1 MGVTKRAALAG
12 RNRKVVRKLSA
23 RALASTATQHV
34 DRKRQSG
41 DLSKSSVPVKGTAQ
55 PRKTVYV
62 AMSADLIHPGH
73 LNIINTAR
81 TLGDVVVGL
90 LTDAAIASYKRLPFL
105 SFEQRKVIVENIK
118 GVKQVIAQETLDYV
132 PNLRALRPDYV
143 VHGDDWRTGVQQE
156 TRARVVDALAEWGGR
171 LVEPTYTPGISSTQ
185 LNRSAREIGTTP
197 ELRLRRLRRLLYAK
211 PLVRLLEAHSGLT
224 GLIVENASVRQN
236 DLSKE
241 FDGIWL
247 SSLTDATIKGKPD
260 IECVDLTSRITT
272 IQDILEI
279 TTKPVIFDGDTGG
292 IPEHF
297 VYSVKTLERLGVSAV
312 IIEDKIGLKR
322 NSLFGTDV
330 VQTQADMNEFAHKI
344 AVGKR
349 ARVTDDFMIIGRI
362 ESLVLQKGM
371 EDALERARTYMAAG
385 ADGIMVSSK
394 ERTPAEIFEF
404 CRRYNEFDNRVPLIV
419 VPSTYPGVTEEQLM
433 NAGVHVVIYAN
444 HLLRSAY
451 PSMMRVANTILES
464 GRALEADELCMPIK
478 EVLALIPGGN

>member
-1 MGVTKRAALAG
+1 
-12 RNRKVVRKLSA
+12 
-23 RALASTATQHV
+23 
-34 DRKRQSG
+34 
-41 DLSKSSVPVKGTAQ
+41 
-55 PRKTVYV
+55 
-62 AMSADLIHPGH
+62 MSADLIHPGH

-81 TLGDVVVGL
+81 TLGDVIVGL

-224 GLIVENASVRQN
+224 GLIVENASVVQN
-236 DLSKE
+236 DLPKE

-260 IECVDLTSRITT
+260 IECVDLTSRIAT

-292 IPEHF
+292 ISEHF

-344 AVGKR
+344 EVGKR
-349 ARVTDDFMIIGRI
+349 AQVTDDFMIIGRI

-394 ERTPAEIFEF
+394 ERTPSEIFEF
-404 CRRYNEFDNRVPLIV
+404 CRRYNEIENRVPLIV
-419 VPSTYPGVTEEQLM
+419 VPSTYPCVTEEQLM
-433 NAGVHVVIYAN
+433 SAGVHVVIYAN

-451 PSMMRVANTILES
+451 PSMLRVANTILES
-464 GRALEADELCMPIK
+464 GRALEADDLCMPIK